1 MIFDRLDNWEYYYS
15 GSVSER
21 VFDFLRSLTPD
32 SEEKKYNLQGDD
44 IFAQVRRYNTCS
56 PESAVLETHQKYVD
70 IHMVLIGSE
79 RIECF
84 SKDELVV
91 DTPYDELKD
100 AAFYNHNCSS
110 VVRVN
115 LLPGFF
121 VMFPPQDAHMPG
133 LMIESSPEPV
143 KKVVVKVKV
152 DLLTAQY
159 C

>member
-1 MIFDRLDNWEYYYS
+1 VIFDKLENWEYYYS

-21 VFDFLRSLTPD
+21 VFNFLRSLTPD

-70 IHMVLIGSE
+70 IHMLLTGSE
-79 RIECF
+79 SIECF
-84 SKDELVV
+84 SRDGLLV

-100 AAFYNHNCSS
+100 AEFYKHNCSS

-121 VMFPPQDAHMPG
+121 VVLSPQDAHMPG
-133 LMIESSPEPV
+133 LMIENSPAIV

-152 DLLTAQY
+152 NLLTAK
-159 C
+159 